1 MKKNLLYFLLGIF
14 ITACT
19 GDSTMEVKEKQI
31 TVETDMEKQTGIIE
45 NPVVYAIPSPNEQ
58 LEIMRAT
65 NNAFSPILMH
75 SLDLVS
81 SYTSNYKKALNFGV
95 YSTDAAYLTCF
106 GNTNN
111 FINYLNSL
119 EELGSDLGIASIYNE
134 ELVTKA
140 TTFKDEPDSLFDLSS
155 ENYLRIFDKMIQN
168 ENGTELGLILAGGWI
183 ETMYILF
190 ESSGGFNENN
200 ELQDI
205 ILTQNL
211 VLENLIGFLSE
222 QGVNEENNQILKSLA
237 KFETIF
243 QQVNCSGSET
253 TVIESDNALVFEGG
267 SNCAFSEELY
277 HKLKQEIFLAREQ
290 ITQLN

>member
-31 TVETDMEKQTGIIE
+31 TVETDMEKQTEVI
-45 NPVVYAIPSPNEQ
+45 
-58 LEIMRAT
+58 
-65 NNAFSPILMH
+65 
-75 SLDLVS
+75 
-81 SYTSNYKKALNFGV
+81 
-95 YSTDAAYLTCF
+95 
-106 GNTNN
+106 
-111 FINYLNSL
+111 
-119 EELGSDLGIASIYNE
+119 
-134 ELVTKA
+134 
-140 TTFKDEPDSLFDLSS
+140 
-155 ENYLRIFDKMIQN
+155 
-168 ENGTELGLILAGGWI
+168 
-183 ETMYILF
+183 
-190 ESSGGFNENN
+190 ENN

-222 QGVNEENNQILKSLA
+222 QGLNEENNQILKSLA

-243 QQVNCSGSET
+243 RQVNCSGSET
-253 TVIESDNALVFEGG
+253 TVTESDNALVFEGG